1 MKTRVFA
8 IIHESEKF
16 LLIRETNIRFKNQWY
31 LPGGLLEPNE
41 DLTTGLIREVREEAG
56 FEIGVNG
63 ICFIRHLSL
72 PLARK
77 GLYVYC
83 SARTIQGELK
93 IIADEHSL
101 EAQWFA
107 RNEILGLD
115 ARDNLLEIIQQYD
128 DQLPLL
134 PTQQFQLSHQ
144 MILL

>member
-8 IIHESEKF
+8 IIHEQEKF

-31 LPGGLLEPNE
+31 LPGGTLETNE
-41 DLTTGLIREVREEAG
+41 DLTIGLIREVKEEAG
-56 FEIGVNG
+56 FEVGVNG
-63 ICFIRHLSL
+63 IFFIRHLSL
-72 PLARK
+72 PVARK

-93 IIADEHSL
+93 TNADEHSI

-107 RNEILGLD
+107 RNEILKLD
-115 ARDNLLEIIQQYD
+115 ARDNLLEIIQHYD

-134 PTQQFQLSHQ
+134 PTGQFQLSHQ
-144 MILL
+144 MIL